1 MDWENARWVK
11 LYCQDTGTWLRIGW
25 QGRTVALHLLR
36 AVNASGVLSDLGDEP
51 DLVLSELLR
60 LPADVVTP
68 GLAALVRTETVTLA
82 NGKLVW
88 TKFLDAQ
95 KSRKSEAQRKAEY
108 RAKHRAE
115 AINAQGGTSCPK
127 CGTDNPETG
136 HICPQRPDKRDIESQ
151 KRRDKKEKKR
161 KDKKPSGASA
171 AADPEQL
178 GMPLGDEGV
187 VVPPKDKERDPVAT
201 EQHLAIHV
209 FGYLLAARKRCKP
222 SARTVEPTETHLKE
236 IMRCLRDGIDAQDL
250 IHVVDVWEAQ
260 VKSGRQEMAHFDSVT
275 PFRAANV
282 AKYLQMSLDDAR
294 KPRGQAAQAMRPPE
308 PPKSASNPPGG
319 IDFKALR
326 EKVEAQRTPESEAK
340 IKAELDLILGRT
352 SC

>member
-36 AVNASGVLSDLGDEP
+36 AVNASGVLSDLGEEP

-60 LPADVVTP
+60 LPAEVVTP

-88 TKFLDAQ
+88 TKFLEAQ

-115 AINAQGGTSCPK
+115 AINAQGGTACPK

-136 HICPQRPDKRDIESQ
+136 HNCPQCPDKGDIESQ
-151 KRRDKKEKKR
+151 KRREKKEENR
-161 KDKKPSGASA
+161 QDKKPSGTKA
-171 AADPEQL
+171 AADPKQL

-187 VVPPKDKERDPVAT
+187 VEPPKDKEPDPVAT

-236 IMRCLRDGIDAQDL
+236 ITRCLRDGIDAQDL

-260 VKSGRQEMAHFDSVT
+260 VKSGRQDMAHFDSVT
-275 PFRAANV
+275 PFRASNV
-282 AKYLQMSLDDAR
+282 GKYLQMSLDDAS
-294 KPRGQAAQAMRPPE
+294 KPRGSMQAGYPARPAPQE
-308 PPKSASNPPGG
+308 PPRLPVAIEN
-319 IDFKALR
+319 DFQRSLR
-326 EKVEAQRTPESEAK
+326 EAREKGEIT
-340 IKAELDLILGRT
+340 
-352 SC
+352 